1 MFSRFLSALIGLA
14 AAIGLL
20 VLAWP
25 QLFGLQNTWLIAQ
38 VVSFRGALV
47 LASVL
52 GILLLLV
59 VGIIRPLRRLTGTL
73 AVLLLVFGV
82 AVSGVLALRGVNNG
96 DVSLVT
102 NGVDD
107 SITVLSWNTRGEEP
121 GVDAIVKLA
130 LDSGADIVALPE
142 TTDEL
147 GTEVA
152 LAMKE
157 GGRPMWVW
165 TLNFNDVYKARSTA
179 LLISPDLG
187 EYTLASAAGSGPPG
201 NTNISPTVVAKPVNG
216 VGPTIIAVHAGAP
229 TEGAMSDWRSDLD
242 WLAGQCDAPDVIMAG
257 DFNAT
262 LDHMAGRGIDGGALG
277 RCSDAALSA
286 GSAALGTWPSNV
298 PPLLGAPIDHVLATK
313 NWRVDAFRVLDE
325 ADASGSDHRPL
336 LTRYLPAGG

>member
-1 MFSRFLSALIGLA
+1 MIRRILSSLIALGA
-14 AAIGLL
+14 AVGLL

-25 QLFGLQNTWLIAQ
+25 QLFGLQNTWMIAQ
-38 VVSFRGALV
+38 IVSFRGVLV
-47 LASVL
+47 AASAVGIVL
-52 GILLLLV
+52 LMVIGIL
-59 VGIIRPLRRLTGTL
+59 RPFRRITGTL
-73 AVLLLVFGV
+73 AVLVLVFAV
-82 AVSGVLALRGVNNG
+82 ATSGILALRGAANG
-96 DVSLVT
+96 DVSLAT
-102 NGVDD
+102 NGADD

-130 LDSGADIVALPE
+130 LESGADIVSLPE

-152 LAMKE
+152 VAMKE

-201 NTNISPTVVAKPVNG
+201 NTNISPTVVATPVNG
-216 VGPTIIAVHAGAP
+216 DGPTIIAVHAGAP

-242 WLAGQCDAPDVIMAG
+242 WLAEQCDAPNVIMAG

-262 LDHMAGRGIDGGALG
+262 LDHMAGRGIDGAALG
-277 RCSDAALSA
+277 RCADAALSA
-286 GSAALGTWPSNV
+286 GSAALGTWPTAV
-298 PPLLGAPIDHVLATK
+298 PPLLGAPIDHVLATD

-325 ADASGSDHRPL
+325 VDDSGSDHRPL
-336 LTRYLPAGG
+336 LTRYLPADG

>member
-1 MFSRFLSALIGLA
+1 MFSRLLSSLVVLA
-14 AAIGLL
+14 AALGLL

-47 LASVL
+47 VASAVGVL
-52 GILLLLV
+52 VMLV
-59 VGIIRPLRRLTGTL
+59 IGIIRPLRRLTGIL

-82 AVSGVLALRGVNNG
+82 AVTGVLAVRGAGNG

-107 SITVLSWNTRGEEP
+107 SITVLSWNTQGEAP

-130 LDSGADIVALPE
+130 LDSGADIVSLPE

-187 EYTLASAAGSGPPG
+187 EYTLSSAAGSGPPG
-201 NTNISPTVVAKPVNG
+201 NTNVSPTVVATPVNG
-216 VGPTIIAVHAGAP
+216 EGPTIIAVHAGAP
-229 TEGAMSDWRSDLD
+229 TAGAMSAWQSDLD
-242 WLAGQCDAPDVIMAG
+242 WLAGQCDAPNVIMAG

-262 LDHMAGRGIDGGALG
+262 LDHMAGRGIDGAALG
-277 RCSDAALSA
+277 RCKDAALAA
-286 GSAALGTWPSNV
+286 GSAALGTWPSDV
-298 PPLLGAPIDHVLATK
+298 PPLLGAPIDHVLATD

-336 LTRYLPAGG
+336 LTRYLPADG